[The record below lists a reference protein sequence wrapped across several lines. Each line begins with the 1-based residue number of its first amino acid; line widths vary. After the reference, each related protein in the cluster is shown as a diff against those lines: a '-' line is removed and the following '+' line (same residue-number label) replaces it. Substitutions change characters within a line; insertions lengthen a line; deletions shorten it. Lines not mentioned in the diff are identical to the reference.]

1 MQQELVRLNSLPFVG
16 LLNAC
21 ASLVALEDQ
30 LGMFRSRS
38 FKMVVSLMSLWGVAW
53 LTSMQNVGA
62 SKTLGDCSTRCHL
75 EMCSVGMP
83 LFWDM

>member
-21 ASLVALEDQ
+21 ASLVVLEEQ
-30 LGMFRSRS
+30 PGMFRSRS

-83 LFWDM
+83 LF